1 MASPRDI
8 RRLAFQA
15 IYQLDIRGAGEIDAI
30 TEGMEQLASDDPASF
45 SPAERT
51 KALKLALDA
60 FAGRA
65 QADAQIAE
73 LAPTWPAYR
82 QPALDRAIVRLAIY
96 EMTSGT
102 TGAKIAVN
110 EAVELA
116 KKYSTEK
123 SPSFVN
129 GVLDKVLKQVLAE
142 QAQGEPALSGANPPS
157 DQPEP
162 EPKSE

>member
-1 MASPRDI
+1 MAKPRDI
-8 RRLAFQA
+8 RRLAFQVM
-15 IYQLDIRGAGEIDAI
+15 YQLDIRGAGEIEAI
-30 TEGMEQLASDDPASF
+30 TEGMEQLASDDPAIF
-45 SPAERT
+45 STAER
-51 KALKLALDA
+51 KRALTLALDA
-60 FAGRA
+60 FAARA

-102 TGAKIAVN
+102 TKAKIAVN

-123 SPSFVN
+123 SPAFVN
-129 GVLDKVLKQVLAE
+129 GVLDKVLKRVLAE
-142 QAQGEPALSGANPPS
+142 QAQSEPALSALNQPT
-157 DQPEP
+157 DQPKTET
-162 EPKSE
+162 E